1 MRTTMI
7 LDDALLARA
16 MRLSGLSEKTA
27 VVHAGLEALIAR
39 ASAQRL
45 ARLGGT
51 DPDASAG
58 PRPRPEPATRRPA
71 RAGRGG
77 RARG

>member
-7 LDDALLARA
+7 LDDTLLARA
-16 MRLSGLSEKTA
+16 MRLTGLTEKTA
-27 VVHAGLEALIAR
+27 VVHAGLEVLIAR

-51 DPDASAG
+51 DPEAEAA
-58 PRPRPEPATRRPA
+58 PRPRAKKARR
-71 RAGRGG
+71 
-77 RARG
+77 